1 WRTCSSR
8 ALKLRQS
15 EGTVKIAL
23 SFCTSSAYMGD
34 LTSFLAVVVCVRSPF
49 FRVKWLIL
57 PGQPVTPR
65 KRYSIWPGDGARRPR
80 PGAVRA
86 SRRPARAGARRAVAA
101 ERRRL
106 ARAFS
111 GREAGNPGAHREQ
124 YGRAGRR
131 ERTGGM
137 HRTGPEPTEGVSQRM
152 ERVLQGRRVRLR
164 PLRKEDL
171 PRRLEMINDPQVQE
185 LWIGVPA
192 DKNTLDDV
200 EMWWY

>member
-1 WRTCSSR
+1 MT
-8 ALKLRQS
+8 
-15 EGTVKIAL
+15 
-23 SFCTSSAYMGD
+23 
-34 LTSFLAVVVCVRSPF
+34 RSPSV
-49 FRVKWLIL
+49 RYSQIL
-57 PGQPVTPR
+57 TFSENRLLVPAFSSTADGQRGTPR
-65 KRYSIWPGDGARRPR
+65 RPSADGVTRLPSPLPYVFHLQGIAPKLLTHRARR
-80 PGAVRA
+80 
-86 SRRPARAGARRAVAA
+86 RRPATPAGRGAGITAASPGGRPARRAA
-101 ERRRL
+101 ERRRR

-192 DKNTLDDV
+192 D
-200 EMWWY
+200 